1 MMWTMVLLM
10 APNNPPV
17 KAQSGWSVS
26 VFWTGTS
33 SYIAEAI
40 FTHLDLE
47 ENGIIKYIM
56 NRCLQ
61 FLVKDYGFDVWWS
74 VKMRDV
80 VVELG
85 SSHWGWGGSTT
96 PAYLYFQGEADKVI
110 F

>member
-1 MMWTMVLLM
+1 
-10 APNNPPV
+10 
-17 KAQSGWSVS
+17 
-26 VFWTGTS
+26 
-33 SYIAEAI
+33 
-40 FTHLDLE
+40 
-47 ENGIIKYIM
+47 M

-85 SSHWGWGGSTT
+85 SSHWGWGGTTT